1 MSDVKEKKNI
11 RNMYKH
17 ILLAQFKMSPKTEGQ
32 KTIVN
37 APYANMDAEY
47 WVENTAVGSPVPFE
61 YARALGGMEDGG
73 ILFEA
78 FITMLAGSCQYLSA
92 MVEKYLKEK
101 NMMIERL
108 RQETPV
114 KIPLTMKIIGFV
126 PTMMTTSINCEI
138 KFKLENEEKE
148 TDDTN
153 RIIEAF
159 GVYPIG
165 QFIKCVQAVILE
177 ADTDMKTGNPIL
189 SPDGGKS
196 A

>member
-11 RNMYKH
+11 RNMYRH

-32 KTIVN
+32 KTLVN
-37 APYANMDAEY
+37 SPYANMDAEY

-78 FITMLAGSCQYLSA
+78 FITMLAGGCKYLSSTL
-92 MVEKYLKEK
+92 ERYLKEK

-114 KIPLTMKIIGFV
+114 RIPLTIKIIGLV
-126 PTMMTTSINCEI
+126 PVVMTTSINCEI
-138 KFKLENEEKE
+138 KFQLGNEEKE
-148 TDDTN
+148 IDDTN
-153 RIIEAF
+153 KIIEAF
-159 GVYPIG
+159 GIYPMG
-165 QFIKCVQAVILE
+165 QFIKCIQAVIVE

-189 SPDGGKS
+189 SYDGENS